1 DGAQLLDAVR
11 ASLRLLLAESQIF
24 SALWDWSSLLDL
36 VHQSASALSGKDLDL
51 VNIGFDI
58 RWCAVQILSI
68 ALKMSERVTV
78 NFSKDAEKANTTIN
92 FTMDVEKALECF
104 LRWEEFCRDV
114 SLEKAGWYL
123 GANVLEMGAYVD
135 RDLVFNQENRLK
147 SFDFRRSNVS
157 LSLTNEIKTLRK
169 NRRHITVRMNF
180 EMVLMVVSQK
190 WPVLLYGPIGP
201 TVLSIHMDEQ
211 MDGKTLIGAYVC
223 TERPGEFRWQLGSLT
238 QAISVSD
245 SFRLFATMVTDDV
258 SGESEGKS
266 TLGVLW
272 RRVLISPCTSEY
284 FLLIINK
291 VYPELEAVAKNL
303 IEAYERIRSSHS
315 HQLGAS
321 QLFTRFSLR
330 DLLKWCKRIQSL
342 GFLGH
347 SLSAHERKII
357 YVEELPSGFQI
368 GRITLNWSR
377 NVVHNQTRPFVDI
390 PSSLHVFEK
399 IACSVKHNEPV
410 LLVGETGTGKTAL
423 VQNLAS
429 RLGQPLT
436 ILNLSQQSDVE
447 DLLGGLKSTDPRFIC
462 IPLYNEFMELFSKT
476 VNPGIL
482 EYLRKHRNDKNWKK
496 ILETLQKALQKVL
509 DLTQRERRIA
519 GAGKRKRPLSEEVFQ
534 AWERFFY

>member
-1 DGAQLLDAVR
+1 
-11 ASLRLLLAESQIF
+11 
-24 SALWDWSSLLDL
+24 
-36 VHQSASALSGKDLDL
+36 
-51 VNIGFDI
+51 
-58 RWCAVQILSI
+58 
-68 ALKMSERVTV
+68 MSDCMM
-78 NFSKDAEKANTTIN
+78 F
-92 FTMDVEKALECF
+92 
-104 LRWEEFCRDV
+104 
-114 SLEKAGWYL
+114 
-123 GANVLEMGAYVD
+123 
-135 RDLVFNQENRLK
+135 
-147 SFDFRRSNVS
+147 
-157 LSLTNEIKTLRK
+157 
-169 NRRHITVRMNF
+169 
-180 EMVLMVVSQK
+180 
-190 WPVLLYGPIGP
+190 
-201 TVLSIHMDEQ
+201 
-211 MDGKTLIGAYVC
+211 
-223 TERPGEFRWQLGSLT
+223 WQ
-238 QAISVSD
+238 V
-245 SFRLFATMVTDDV
+245 
-258 SGESEGKS
+258 GKS

-291 VYPELEAVAKNL
+291 LYPELEAVAKNL
-303 IEAYERIRSSHS
+303 IEAYEGIRSSHS

-390 PSSLHVFEK
+390 PSSLHVLEK

-410 LLVGETGTGKTAL
+410 LLVGETGTGKTTL

-436 ILNLSQQSDVE
+436 VLNLSQQSDVE
-447 DLLGGLKSTDPRFIC
+447 DLSGGLKSTDPRFIC
-462 IPLYNEFMELFSKT
+462 IPLYNEFMELFPRTFSKT

-534 AWERFFY
+534 AWERFTDKLNLAHRQINASSCMAFSFVEGAFITALRNGHWILLDEVNLAPPETLQRLMGVLVGGNGSLCLTERGDVDYIERHPAFRLFGYMNPDN